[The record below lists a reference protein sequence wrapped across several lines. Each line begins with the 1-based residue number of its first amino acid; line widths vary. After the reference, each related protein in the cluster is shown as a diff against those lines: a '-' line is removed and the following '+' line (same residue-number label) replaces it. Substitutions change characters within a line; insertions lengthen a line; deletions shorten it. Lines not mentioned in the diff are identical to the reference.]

1 MQDAFLDWTVIWQRS
16 LENWHYPQ
24 LPLPRERRSEKCDEF
39 PFENYLIT
47 IDQDSIRQ
55 GSLYIEN
62 LFDHIIVHY
71 LFCPR
76 SLETAGRLAL
86 AAMRGL
92 KDQTQA
98 GSMVNIFSDIVVDS
112 FRLERSAFDEK
123 KVVLGWAR
131 LASQKD
137 LSKRDRVIL
146 GFLGEYWGAALPRCP
161 LPEVEQLLQVFSSG
175 VRDKNLWPRQCQQ
188 VARILEPLFPG
199 LLGRGPVQTL
209 EILNGSAHGTPL
221 AFASDL
227 EPSGYEEALGVL
239 GLQGDLKRWYRDQS
253 CQLEIRSFGKS
264 RIDCYPSALNKWRL
278 DDPWSELDL
287 PYSLGFGTKLIPGVT
302 TFKRSKDFSRMAA
315 GRETVPD
322 LLVVLDSSR
331 SMEGHALG
339 TKTHKATL
347 SAFKACH
354 YAQSEGA
361 EIAAINF
368 SENYV
373 AVPWTRDLSAVEDV
387 LLHYHCARTHIP
399 GKAVLDLAG
408 ARRGCLILCITDT
421 HIQNLY
427 QEWDYLKRASLGNR
441 FVLFC
446 IDQAGRDKHV
456 EETLRDLGRV
466 YYINRLEDLLALV
479 VEATEAAYAGE
490 SFISS
495 KQIASPGAPG

>member
-1 MQDAFLDWTVIWQRS
+1 MQLTSRDWIGIWQRS

-24 LPLPRERRSEKCDEF
+24 LPLPRERRSERSDEF
-39 PFENYLIT
+39 PFENYSIT

-55 GSLYIEN
+55 GPLYLEN
-62 LFDHIIVHY
+62 LFDHLMVHY

-86 AAMRGL
+86 AAMKGL

-98 GSMVNIFSDIVVDS
+98 RSMVNIFSDVVVDS

-123 KVVLGWAR
+123 KVILGWER
-131 LASQKD
+131 LAKQS
-137 LSKRDRVIL
+137 LSKRDRAIL

-161 LPEVEQLLQVFSSG
+161 WPEVEQLLQVFSLG

-188 VARILEPLFPG
+188 TARILEPLSSG
-199 LLGRGPVQTL
+199 LLGRGAVQSL

-227 EPSGYEEALGVL
+227 EPSRYQEALGVL

-264 RIDCYPSALNKWRL
+264 RIDCYPSALKKWRL

-287 PYSLGFGTKLIPGVT
+287 PYSLGFGTMLIPGVT
-302 TFKRSKDFSRMAA
+302 TFKRSRDCSRMAA
-315 GRETVPD
+315 GRETVPN

-347 SAFKACH
+347 AAFKACH
-354 YAQSEGA
+354 FAQSQGA

-368 SENYV
+368 SEKYL
-373 AVPWTRDLSAVEDV
+373 AVPWTRDLCAVEDV
-387 LLHYHCARTHIP
+387 LVQYHCARTHIP
-399 GKAVLDLAG
+399 GRAVMDLAG
-408 ARRGCLILCITDT
+408 ARKGCLILCITDT

-427 QEWDYLKRASLGNR
+427 QEWDYLKKASIGNR

-466 YYINRLEDLLALV
+466 YYINRLEDLLTLV
-479 VEATEAAYAGE
+479 VEATEAAFAGE